1 MRTNKLLYA
10 TERSVFIVS
19 LTYKSELSEVDKL
32 INEHVKFLEKYYAS
46 GKFIASGRKVP
57 RTGGIILVNAFNK
70 AEVDAIVKEDPF
82 YIANVANYEITEF
95 VPTMASK
102 EFESI
107 KNCI

>member
-1 MRTNKLLYA
+1 
-10 TERSVFIVS
+10 VFIVS

-32 INEHVKFLEKYYAS
+32 IGEHVTFLEKYYAS
-46 GKFIASGRKVP
+46 GKFIASGGKVP
-57 RTGGIILVNAFNK
+57 RTGGIILVNASNK
-70 AEVDAIVKEDPF
+70 DEVDAIVKEDPLH
-82 YIANVANYEITEF
+82 ISNVANYEIIEF